1 MGLSLFCITSLPD
14 WLLGKYRLLYL
25 QIRFVLCASS
35 LYIMF
40 TTCSHIFC
48 CIQTHTHIT
57 YTYRGGMF
65 PGCCHFYALFYF
77 GFSEIST
84 AILCLLANFDPDFGV
99 VGLDKI
105 FPKTKIVLG
114 ALFVTSFIV
123 CRLILWPYTTYY
135 FWRDTTKAI
144 RSDHPRVE
152 GRRGFLYLLCTCCAV
167 LSAIQFVFVAMIVKT
182 GREELDKLLNPES
195 A

>member
-1 MGLSLFCITSLPD
+1 
-14 WLLGKYRLLYL
+14 
-25 QIRFVLCASS
+25 
-35 LYIMF
+35 MF
-40 TTCSHIFC
+40 TTCSNIFC
-48 CIQTHTHIT
+48 WLSCLNNVYKHAHNYMHITHI
-57 YTYRGGMF
+57 YRGGMF

-123 CRLILWPYTTYY
+123 CRLILWPFTTYY